1 MFCLFVVCLQTV
13 CSLFTSSF
21 RIQILGLGRWT
32 CRRRH
37 RQCWKPLRFRSK
49 PEKKIWNLKTNR
61 KNIFAQSSET
71 RQLHF
76 VCLSVFIVPI
86 LYTNWYFICLSIFL
100 YFFVCPNSKL
110 FFCPFHLKTFVIGP
124 SFVVRREDD
133 VDLELLLL
141 LDPQDLLLQL
151 QVLRPV
157 VREHNLFKEKLL
169 TIL

>member
-49 PEKKIWNLKTNR
+49 PEKKFEMLKRIGKT
-61 KNIFAQSSET
+61 F
-71 RQLHF
+71 LHKVPRHDNF
-76 VCLSVFIVPI
+76 ILSVCLFLLCPYLIQTDTLSV
-86 LYTNWYFICLSIFL
+86 CLFFL
-100 YFFVCPNSKL
+100 LCAWIPNFFV
-110 FFCPFHLKTFVIGP
+110 CPFHLKTFVIGP